1 MRKDTHA
8 AAEAAAAAPAP
19 RKGRHTFVV
28 NAGRD
33 LDEFEVEAD
42 DFTVEREGVY
52 FSRGL
57 TPEDDQGHVAAF
69 VSHPCIVRLD
79 DDGDVAAAREPG
91 K

>member
-1 MRKDTHA
+1 MKDDTHA

-19 RKGRHTFVV
+19 RKGRHAFVV

-33 LDEFEVEAD
+33 MLEFEVDADEFEVSSD
-42 DFTVEREGVY
+42 GVY
-52 FSRGL
+52 FTSDEGKP
-57 TPEDDQGHVAAF
+57 TEHVSAF

-79 DDGDVAAAREPG
+79 DDGAAAAAREPS

>member
-1 MRKDTHA
+1 MKRDTHA

-33 LDEFEVEAD
+33 MLETEFDAD
-42 DFTVEREGVY
+42 DFEVAPEGVH
-52 FSRGL
+52 FVRN
-57 TPEDDQGHVAAF
+57 QGAETEHVFAF
-69 VSHPCIVRLD
+69 VSHPCIVRMD
-79 DDGDVAAAREPG
+79 DDGAAAAARETG